1 MRSTDVLEGS
11 EGTVLVKLFPST
23 GIYVEMAEDVARRL
37 VQLLERYNW
46 ILECHSGT
54 RSDRRLRADRWRR
67 FWRGVTQIER
77 AIVVMYVQSN
87 NGGAFGGTVALDHLR
102 QALSSIDARRS
113 RSRATDVVLR
123 EFTTLRQVFIRACVN
138 ADEIAFRWNTT
149 HRDAMELCGS
159 ALIDIATE
167 WLASDGDI
175 DLDTALSD
183 QLLSTGLTE
192 YVAQQTAVR
201 LSLQI
206 QYLIQDRQKAI
217 CDRAR
222 GGDGADRTDDAES
235 SPRNGT
241 IREQVVEARLGQ
253 GKYRD
258 DVLALW
264 GNACAVTGC
273 SVTRV
278 VVASH
283 AKPWADSTDDERLDP
298 NNGLPLVATLDKLFD
313 AGLIGFDP
321 VTGDMRVSSTVGAHD
336 RMLLGVPAPL
346 RRKPNAKQSAFLR
359 YHLDYVFQ
367 RETEGNEPP
376 ARRCFE
382 SR

>member
-1 MRSTDVLEGS
+1 M
-11 EGTVLVKLFPST
+11 LVKLFPST
-23 GIYVEMAEDVARRL
+23 DIYVEMAEDVARRL

-77 AIVVMYVQSN
+77 AIVVMYIQSN

-123 EFTTLRQVFIRACVN
+123 EFATLRQVFIRACVN

-192 YVAQQTAVR
+192 HVAQQTAVR

-206 QYLIQDRQKAI
+206 RYLIQDRQKAI

-258 DVLALW
+258 DVLAMW

-321 VTGDMRVSSTVGAHD
+321 VTGVMRVSSTVGAHD

-346 RRKPNAKQSAFLR
+346 RRKPNAKQSTFLR